1 MSPRLPPE
9 CLLCIFENFG
19 PRNND
24 WTDTF
29 KSLYACILV
38 NRKWCEAGLTIL
50 WREPIEWLHSKEQN
64 RNRLVSLISVYISC
78 LPEDSKLQILNSA
91 LQLPDSTL
99 KSASIDYPSL
109 MKGFDYQSLY
119 NAIGFWLSKNYD
131 QEKNIAT
138 NEIRFHQLQFM
149 NLVCK
154 LFMKKCKNLRRFS
167 IFMKAG
173 IKDEI
178 LHLPLILGAEECLSN
193 ITEFSCKGCLSSE
206 FMYLASQSCRN
217 IKRFNI
223 ECCCM
228 DNGGLIR
235 LIEVQRVP
243 LDCILMNMKNNNIPL
258 LEDVIR
264 KRSHSITEIRLFGL
278 DYSLDFFRESKN
290 LEKIKVFPTMRIDE
304 SIWENFIHC
313 SFPKLRELRI
323 RPKCCSLLQLS
334 TLIKN
339 THGSLEY
346 LEINFAD
353 SIDVEEFPAF
363 TEILINNC
371 KNLYYYNGP
380 FHIEGFEML
389 QSFFQKCPKLEY
401 LIIRNSKSDV
411 EYIKNGVDIS
421 NLLQQSG
428 SYVPI
433 NLTRFHIIGNF
444 IISVE
449 ALKIFLQECST
460 RLLKVLEF
468 KFIPQSLDIELVMEN
483 FANQNVIKSNYNR
496 YERLSEIFFEYIQ
509 E

>member
-24 WTDTF
+24 WTDSF

-38 NRKWCEAGLTIL
+38 NRKWCEVGLTIL
-50 WREPIEWLHSKEQN
+50 WREPIEWLHSKERN
-64 RNRLVSLISVYISC
+64 RSRLVSLMTVYISC
-78 LPEDSKLQILNSA
+78 LPDDSKLQILNSA

-99 KSASIDYPSL
+99 KSASIDYSSL

-119 NAIGFWLSKNYD
+119 NAIGFWLSKNYN
-131 QEKNIAT
+131 QQKNMAT
-138 NEIRFHQLQFM
+138 NEIKFHQLQFM

-154 LFMKKCKNLRRFS
+154 LFMNKCKNLRRFS

-178 LHLPLILGAEECLSN
+178 LHLPLLLGAEECLSN

-223 ECCCM
+223 ECCCT

-235 LIEVQRVP
+235 LIEVQKVP
-243 LDCILMNMKNNNIPL
+243 LDCILINMKNNNIPL

-264 KRSHSITEIRLFGL
+264 KRSHSVTEIRLFGL
-278 DYSLDFFRESKN
+278 DYSLDFFKESKN
-290 LEKIKVFPTMRIDE
+290 LEKIKVFPTMHIDE

-323 RPKCCSLLQLS
+323 RPKYCSLLQLGA
-334 TLIKN
+334 LIKN

-353 SIDVEEFPAF
+353 SINVEEFPAF

-411 EYIKNGVDIS
+411 EYVKNGVDIS

-428 SYVPI
+428 SFIPI
-433 NLTRFHIIGNF
+433 NLTKFQIIGNF

-449 ALKIFLQECST
+449 ALKIFLQECSI

-468 KFIPQSLDIELVMEN
+468 KFTPQSLDIELVMEN
-483 FANQNVIKSNYNR
+483 FANQNVIKSNYNK
-496 YERLSEIFFEYIQ
+496 YELCENPLEFIQ